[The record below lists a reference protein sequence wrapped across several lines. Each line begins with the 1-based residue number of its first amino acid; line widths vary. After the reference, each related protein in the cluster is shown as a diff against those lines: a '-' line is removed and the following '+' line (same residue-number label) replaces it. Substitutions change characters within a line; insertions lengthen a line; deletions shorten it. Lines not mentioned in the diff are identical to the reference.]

1 MTLIGVRVDNNFKYS
16 ELTDTV
22 IGVFYDVYNELG
34 FGFLESVYRNAL
46 RLALLEKGLTIEEEV
61 TVSVFFRGQ
70 NVGDFRADLVV
81 NGVLLLELKT
91 AERIVPAHEAQ
102 LLNLLAVYF
111 AGTGTCPELR
121 PSALGRRFADWCSK
135 MLVSICKPGPKEGLL
150 ESFQISVISVN
161 QR

>member
-1 MTLIGVRVDNNFKYS
+1 MTLIGTRVDNNFKYS
-16 ELTDTV
+16 ELTDAV

-61 TVSVFFRGQ
+61 AVSVFFRGH

-81 NGVLLLELKT
+81 NGILLLELKT

-102 LLNLLAVYF
+102 LLNYLRSTSLELGLILNFGPRPQVRRLVLENARKHLLAR
-111 AGTGTCPELR
+111 AQ
-121 PSALGRRFADWCSK
+121 GRS
-135 MLVSICKPGPKEGLL
+135 S
-150 ESFQISVISVN
+150 
-161 QR
+161 